1 MNDKGK
7 PDSKALS
14 SNETAFPGLDR
25 RRVQR
30 GSIAE
35 SRERKLDCRRR
46 SVQKLKTKQIE
57 F

>member
-35 SRERKLDCRRR
+35 SRERKLDCRHR
-46 SVQKLKTKQIE
+46 SVQKLKNQTK
-57 F
+57 